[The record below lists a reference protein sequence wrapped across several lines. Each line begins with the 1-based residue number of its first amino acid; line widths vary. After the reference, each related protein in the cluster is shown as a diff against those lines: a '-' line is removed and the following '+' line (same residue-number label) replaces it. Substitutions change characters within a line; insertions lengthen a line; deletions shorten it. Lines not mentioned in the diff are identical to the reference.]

1 MSVVA
6 RKKTSFQIDDSRY
19 LTDEQLRDFTA
30 KGFLVLNS
38 ELPDSFHSQIFDLS
52 LIHI

>member
-6 RKKTSFQIDDSRY
+6 RKRTSFQIDDSRY
-19 LTDEQLRDFTA
+19 LTDEQLREFTA
-30 KGFLVLNS
+30 KGFLVL
-38 ELPDSFHSQIFDLS
+38 DLS